1 MRMENVWRKFE
12 TLPPAAQK
20 EVIDFIDFL
29 QSRYVKT
36 RNKAQARNS
45 SFAGEEFVGIW
56 QEREDMTDSS
66 QWVKNLRRSEWK
78 L

>member
-20 EVIDFIDFL
+20 EVIDFL
-29 QSRYVKT
+29 QSRYVKQK
-36 RNKAQARNS
+36 NKAKAKGS

-56 QEREDMTDSS
+56 QDREDMTDSS
-66 QWVKNLRRSEWK
+66 QWVKNLRRTEWK
-78 L
+78 K